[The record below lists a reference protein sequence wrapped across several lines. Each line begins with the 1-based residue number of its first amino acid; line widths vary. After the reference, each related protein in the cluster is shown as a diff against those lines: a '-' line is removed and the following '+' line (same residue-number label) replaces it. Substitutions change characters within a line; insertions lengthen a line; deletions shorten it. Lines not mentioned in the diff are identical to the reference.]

1 MNKIETTYYNLI
13 ERKATKLEIASILAQ
28 EISGTNNLERLFAA
42 FYNQF
47 FFMEKYAETIEE
59 KLRLLLRVKN
69 VFIENYIG
77 NDTFC
82 FLFGERLTIILA
94 DSTMKKLPIS
104 LKRLLDIESFRFR
117 SSSFIID
124 EEFCESFPVLKEL
137 SIKDIWFDTKN
148 SISILTLLSKIHIQN
163 SLDIDIDIEEA
174 LPLIANY
181 TELEKLCIHHS
192 GSIKIPTAF
201 YLNFPKLKSIYLSET
216 FETIPES
223 FYDLENLEIVIFDIY
238 SGNDLDMKFLRKKSL
253 KQFNTSILNIPYSR
267 LEEIKQLVPSSLEL
281 IL

>member
-1 MNKIETTYYNLI
+1 
-13 ERKATKLEIASILAQ
+13 
-28 EISGTNNLERLFAA
+28 
-42 FYNQF
+42 
-47 FFMEKYAETIEE
+47 
-59 KLRLLLRVKN
+59 
-69 VFIENYIG
+69 
-77 NDTFC
+77 
-82 FLFGERLTIILA
+82 
-94 DSTMKKLPIS
+94 MKKLPIS

-267 LEEIKQLVPSSLEL
+267 IEEIKQLVPSSLEL